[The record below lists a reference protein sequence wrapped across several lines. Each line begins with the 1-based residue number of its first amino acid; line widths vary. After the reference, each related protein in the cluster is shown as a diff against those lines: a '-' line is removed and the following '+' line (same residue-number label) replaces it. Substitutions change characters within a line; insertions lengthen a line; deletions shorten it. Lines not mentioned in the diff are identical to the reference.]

1 MPLAAASGYRKKWS
15 FVMSEPFVGEIRLF
29 GFQRVPTG
37 WLPCNGQLLSIAD
50 YDVLFAL
57 IGAVYG
63 GNGQNTF
70 ALPDLRGQLP
80 VHQGSGP
87 GLTPRALGQA
97 GGLEAVTLLA
107 NQLPAHSHPL
117 HATTA
122 TAEAAVPGTG
132 VELGSLPSDKMYAT
146 DIIGTNPLV
155 MGASS
160 ISQTGGN
167 LAHDNLMPTQTVS
180 FCIAYQGI
188 FPTQN

>member
-1 MPLAAASGYRKKWS
+1 
-15 FVMSEPFVGEIRLF
+15 MSEPFVGEIRLF

-37 WLPCNGQLLSIAD
+37 WLQCNGQLLSIAQ

-57 IGAVYG
+57 IGTTYG
-63 GNGQNTF
+63 GDGQTAF

-80 VHQGSGP
+80 VHQGGGP

-97 GGLEAVTLLA
+97 GGREAVTLLA

-117 HATTA
+117 HATTTPA
-122 TAEAAVPGTG
+122 SAAVPGTG
-132 VELGSLPSDKMYAT
+132 VELGALGSDVMYAT
-146 DIIGTNPLV
+146 DIIGAHPLV
-155 MGASS
+155 MDASS
-160 ISQTGGN
+160 VSQTGGN

-188 FPTQN
+188 FPSQN